1 LKLAQIPEEI
11 KENIIRRLKET
22 QDLNSFRELLNVYFD
37 IRREYYLFEYESKN
51 SLDDK
56 FYILSVLEELA
67 KMQSEIL
74 AEGTG
79 GI

>member
-1 LKLAQIPEEI
+1 MKLAQIPEEI